1 MGGSGRDNSMMDD
14 EHATIARSQDLI
26 RLAGSVSV
34 PALKRGAPWDEVLR
48 ETRRARAASAGMHG
62 NAND

>member
-1 MGGSGRDNSMMDD
+1 MGGSGRDNSRMDD

-48 ETRRARAASAGMHG
+48 ETRRALAATRR
-62 NAND
+62 

>member
-26 RLAGSVSV
+26 RLAGSVTV
-34 PALKRGAPWDEVLR
+34 PAAKRGTPWDEVLR
-48 ETRRARAASAGMHG
+48 ETRRALAGTRR
-62 NAND
+62 

>member
-26 RLAGSVSV
+26 RLAGSVTV
-34 PALKRGAPWDEVLR
+34 PAAKRGTPWDEVLR
-48 ETRRARAASAGMHG
+48 ETRRALAATRR
-62 NAND
+62 

>member
-26 RLAGSVSV
+26 RLAGSVTV
-34 PALKRGAPWDEVLR
+34 PAAKRGAPWNEVLR
-48 ETRRARAASAGMHG
+48 ETRRALAATRR
-62 NAND
+62 

>member
-26 RLAGSVSV
+26 RLAGSVTVS
-34 PALKRGAPWDEVLR
+34 AAKRGTPWDEVLR
-48 ETRRARAASAGMHG
+48 ETRRALAATRR
-62 NAND
+62 

>member
-26 RLAGSVSV
+26 RLAGSVTV
-34 PALKRGAPWDEVLR
+34 PAAKRGTPWNEVLR
-48 ETRRARAASAGMHG
+48 ETRRALAATRR
-62 NAND
+62 